1 MSIQPKN
8 LETKVALLL
17 SDIERC
23 SREEAIRKVQNFVVE
38 QLEWKES
45 TFTLDA
51 YDLSQIKSFAVK
63 EMTDFPIQ
71 DMRAFGFDAST
82 GGQDE
87 MRTLS
92 WVLGVLGFF
101 RGQQM
106 VPFKINFKRRK

>member
-1 MSIQPKN
+1 M
-8 LETKVALLL
+8 LL

-23 SREEAIRKVQNFVVE
+23 SREEAIRKVQAFVVD

-45 TFTLDA
+45 TFTLDG
-51 YDLSQIKSFAVK
+51 YDLTRIKSMAVQ

-71 DMRAFGFDAST
+71 EMREFGFDAST

-87 MRTLS
+87 LRTLS

-106 VPFKINFKRRK
+106 VPFKVNFKRRKR